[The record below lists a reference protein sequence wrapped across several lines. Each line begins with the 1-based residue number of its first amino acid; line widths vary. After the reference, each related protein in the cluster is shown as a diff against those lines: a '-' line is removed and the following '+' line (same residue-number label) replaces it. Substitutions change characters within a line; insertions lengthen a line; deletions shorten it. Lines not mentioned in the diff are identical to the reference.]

1 MQRILFVVLISC
13 ISINECLSL
22 SDPLRIIS
30 QRTILLSSGI
40 YGTAESPTE
49 SPLEKHIS
57 LITIN
62 RNLKIALY
70 FSLAALFILVFAAFY
85 WRKKA
90 LLGARVKVEVKEAEE
105 SVRPIVL
112 NEVDPEIA
120 LLRDALNEERAKV
133 VRHEVQKKEL
143 LAYIDELKALHGSS
157 EVKHKTIQIQRIFA
171 EQKTED
177 IVSKVENT
185 AKVLYPELV
194 EAVQKRYPELNKLE
208 LQYCMMLTLGYNL
221 DEVMS
226 VLGRSEKAIKSLRYR
241 IRKKMKLENPQSLKR
256 FIGEMNVY
264 LTENQ

>member
-1 MQRILFVVLISC
+1 MLRLLFIVLISC
-13 ISINECLSL
+13 ISINMSY
-22 SDPLRIIS
+22 SIS
-30 QRTILLSSGI
+30 IPEETG
-40 YGTAESPTE
+40 TE
-49 SPLEKHIS
+49 SHLEKH
-57 LITIN
+57 LGLVTLN

-70 FSLAALFILVFAAFY
+70 CSLSAVLVLALATVY
-85 WRKKA
+85 WRRKA
-90 LLGARVKVEVKEAEE
+90 VELMRVKVEDPVKEDTEAHYERNETDAE
-105 SVRPIVL
+105 VG
-112 NEVDPEIA
+112 
-120 LLRDALNEERAKV
+120 LLRDALNEQRAKV

-143 LAYIDELKALHGSS
+143 LAYIEELKALQGST

-171 EQKTED
+171 EQKTDD
-177 IVSKVENT
+177 IVNKVENT

-194 EAVQKRYPELNKLE
+194 EAVQKQYPELNKLE

-256 FIGEMNVY
+256 FIREMNVY